1 MPKETLLKR
10 PLDEWGTSAA
20 QFYARIERKP
30 VVIHLRGG
38 QTLSGELA
46 GLDTFD
52 VVLEREDGKQALIP
66 KHAIDWI
73 EQASGA

>member
-20 QFYARIERKP
+20 QFYATVERKP
-30 VVIHLRGG
+30 VVIHLGGG
-38 QTLSGELA
+38 QTLAGKLV

-52 VVLEREDGKQALIP
+52 LVLEREGGKRALVP

-73 EQASGA
+73 ELADGA